1 MKGTAIVGSG
11 IFQGLSGWMLSSV
24 LKEAFNDDL
33 IEMIIGG
40 VYNFSKAAAIDYG
53 RNKKVIKSEF
63 LWHVCEMEKFYLLRK
78 EVR

>member
-11 IFQGLSGWMLSSV
+11 IFPGLSGWMLSSV

-40 VYNFSKAAAIDYG
+40 VYNFQKLPQSIMW
-53 RNKKVIKSEF
+53 KK
-63 LWHVCEMEKFYLLRK
+63 
-78 EVR
+78 